1 MVERFGRYRVTGKLG
16 AGAMGEVYAA
26 VDDVL
31 GRQVAIKTLRSQA
44 SGVGARMVDERFR
57 LEARAIATL
66 THPGIVQ
73 VFDIDLSANPP
84 FLVMERV
91 IGPSLKERL
100 EQGPAMPESDV
111 RGMGIQIAHALAAAH
126 AAGIVHRD
134 VKPANILFAGDGKWR
149 LVDFGVAH
157 VPDSSLTMTG
167 QFIGSPAYAAPE
179 ALVGGKSL
187 PAGDIFGL
195 GATLYLAAS
204 GKWPRGDGPSAP
216 LAPIPSVREL
226 APGLDAALVEAID
239 RAIALEHERR
249 PTALELAAALER
261 PPAKPAA
268 DETVFVPDEPRKPR
282 RRWKPLVLGAAG
294 VLLLGAAIA
303 IGTATRSA
311 RAPASRTSGAPLATA
326 DAATVDDAIVDD
338 SLELDAADADA
349 SIDAG
354 SANDDPP
361 PGQFRIRTP
370 PLPTDP
376 QAAKDWRALVD
387 NIYERNLDEA
397 RDQLDAWQMKWGIYD
412 ETRAVRRQIDAAR
425 NLRAP

>member
-1 MVERFGRYRVTGKLG
+1 MFERFGRYKVTGKLG

-26 VDDVL
+26 VDEVL
-31 GRQVAIKTLRSQA
+31 GRQVAIKTLRSQT
-44 SGVGARMVDERFR
+44 SGLGARLVDERFR

-91 IGPSLKERL
+91 SGPSLKERL
-100 EQGPAMPESDV
+100 EQGPAMPQSEV
-111 RGMGIQIAHALAAAH
+111 RAMGIQIAHALAAAH

-134 VKPANILFAGDGKWR
+134 VKPANILIAGAGKWK

-167 QFIGSPAYAAPE
+167 QFIGSPAYAPPE

-187 PAGDIFGL
+187 PAGDVFGL
-195 GATLYLAAS
+195 GATLYLAAT
-204 GKWPRGDGPSAP
+204 GTWPRGDGPTSAP

-226 APGLDAALVEAID
+226 APSLDAALAEAID
-239 RAIALEHERR
+239 RAVALEHERR
-249 PTALELAAALER
+249 PSAIELADALEG
-261 PPAKPAA
+261 PPSKPAA
-268 DETVFVPDEPRKPR
+268 DETVFVPDEPREQR
-282 RRWKPLVLGAAG
+282 RRWKPLVLGGAG

-303 IGTATRSA
+303 IGMATRSA
-311 RAPASRTSGAPLATA
+311 RTPTSSASGGAPLASD
-326 DAATVDDAIVDD
+326 DAATIDDA
-338 SLELDAADADA
+338 LELDAADADLG
-349 SIDAG
+349 IDAG
-354 SANDDPP
+354 PAFDDPP

-376 QAAKDWRALVD
+376 QAAKEWRALVD
-387 NIYERNLDEA
+387 NIYERNLDDA